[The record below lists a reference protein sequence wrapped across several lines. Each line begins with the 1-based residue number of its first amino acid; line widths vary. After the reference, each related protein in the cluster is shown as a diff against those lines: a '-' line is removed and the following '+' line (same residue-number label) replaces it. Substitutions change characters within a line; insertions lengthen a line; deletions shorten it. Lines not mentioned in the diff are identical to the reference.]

1 MLSGWYLGVMEKEP
15 ETTSNPEVQPAE
27 QWAPWRWPIVV
38 LALAFMVL
46 IAYIVS
52 IKTAKDV
59 TVGTAREAKETV
71 AEITEAAISI
81 SENFQQAKI
90 TETFVE
96 NLSKL
101 EDAGEGN
108 LEVAVMENTKT
119 FKRQDKR
126 TIFWDKI
133 SLGTTITEI
142 KVPATYRYHIRL
154 KDKWQLEV
162 RNQQCVV
169 IAPYIQA
176 TTPVAIHTDKMEKR
190 VDEGWA
196 RFNANEQMDALHK
209 SITPKLSLYAASPDH
224 VDMVREHARKTV
236 AEFVRQWLMDEDHWR
251 EDRFS
256 TIQVIFADEAAKQKL
271 PLQPTL
277 ELN

>member
-1 MLSGWYLGVMEKEP
+1 MHSGWYLDDMEKEP
-15 ETTSNPEVQPAE
+15 ETPSTPESTPAE
-27 QWAPWRWPIVV
+27 QWAPWRWPVV
-38 LALAFMVL
+38 ILGLAFMAFV
-46 IAYIVS
+46 AYLFSV
-52 IKTAKDV
+52 KTAKDA

-71 AEITEAAISI
+71 AEITEAAITI

-96 NLSKL
+96 NLSELK
-101 EDAGEGN
+101 DAGEGN

-119 FKRQDKR
+119 FKREDKR
-126 TIFWDKI
+126 TIFWEKI
-133 SLGTTITEI
+133 SLGTTVTEI

-154 KDKWQLEV
+154 KDKWRLEV
-162 RNQQCVV
+162 RDQQCVV
-169 IAPYIQA
+169 IAPYIRA

-196 RFNANEQMDALHK
+196 RFNAEQQMDSLHK
-209 SITPKLSLYAASPDH
+209 SITPKLSLYAVSPDH
-224 VDMVREHARKTV
+224 IDMVREHARKTV

-256 TIQVIFADEAAKQKL
+256 TIQVIFGDEAAKQKM
-271 PLQPTL
+271 PLKPTL